1 MSQYST
7 PNNSH
12 IFLIFSF
19 GVLFYLV
26 LILFLHLMRIYVPS
40 SSDSFYAHI
49 CTKTKPYTPHIKRDS
64 MWIAIGFFK
73 CAHKTKLPYIR
84 PIYFVVA
91 PLGFQFSISRRMTTN
106 RYTTTTTA
114 CKKHQRNN
122 PVHAR
127 KRSETK
133 KTKAKLYG
141 RMLNATSSTSA
152 QINKMVMWR
161 RAIRCICVIFFTQ
174 SKTKRKN
181 WLQTPKLESPIF
193 FFIFFFIESESESE
207 RCSFA
212 SIFWHNWGF
221 FLHGYCLKHD
231 RTRK

>member
-1 MSQYST
+1 M
-7 PNNSH
+7 
-12 IFLIFSF
+12 
-19 GVLFYLV
+19 
-26 LILFLHLMRIYVPS
+26 
-40 SSDSFYAHI
+40 
-49 CTKTKPYTPHIKRDS
+49 
-64 MWIAIGFFK
+64 
-73 CAHKTKLPYIR
+73 KLPYIR

-106 RYTTTTTA
+106 RYTTTTTTTTA

-127 KRSETK
+127 KKSETK

-174 SKTKRKN
+174 SKTKRK
-181 WLQTPKLESPIF
+181 KLAANAEARITY
-193 FFIFFFIESESESE
+193 
-207 RCSFA
+207 
-212 SIFWHNWGF
+212 F
-221 FLHGYCLKHD
+221 FLHFFFHWIGIRIRTLFFCFYFLAQLRFLSARVLFKTWSHKKISCTAAQNPNNILKHCD
-231 RTRK
+231 FCFYFVHWKRKVVQKWY